1 MRSFLIDTDTASDDA
16 VALVMAL
23 RHRDIKVEA
32 ITVVA
37 GNVPLDMAVQNALY
51 TRELCGAD
59 DVPVY
64 AGCAL
69 PMLQAVERAHIVHG
83 SDGMGDIDLPLSG
96 RVPNDG
102 HAVDVIIEMAHR
114 FEGAL
119 TLVTLGPLTNVAL
132 ALLRDPS
139 IATMFERCVVMGGQG
154 AGPGN
159 STPLAEFNIYCDPEA
174 LAIVLASGLECTFV
188 GWDISTG
195 YATIEPE
202 TNARLRAVGT
212 PLAHFCVDIQ
222 RQVDIFAREW
232 SKLAGYDLPDPVAMA
247 VALEPS
253 IAVLAHRHVGVIWGD
268 VYAKGQLVID
278 WLQNQEKEPNA
289 YVCQSVDR
297 ERFLQMLEES
307 FAV

>member
-1 MRSFLIDTDTASDDA
+1 
-16 VALVMAL
+16 
-23 RHRDIKVEA
+23 
-32 ITVVA
+32 
-37 GNVPLDMAVQNALY
+37 
-51 TRELCGAD
+51 
-59 DVPVY
+59 
-64 AGCAL
+64 
-69 PMLQAVERAHIVHG
+69 
-83 SDGMGDIDLPLSG
+83 
-96 RVPNDG
+96 
-102 HAVDVIIEMAHR
+102 
-114 FEGAL
+114 
-119 TLVTLGPLTNVAL
+119 
-132 ALLRDPS
+132 LRDPS